1 MNQSFW
7 LSGTGVSFQPE
18 IQTKV
23 RLVETPMTL
32 SESLRAAILNS
43 KQTRYAIAR
52 GAQIDHAVL
61 RRFMNRERD
70 IKLKTAESLAHYL
83 ELELVKKKKR
93 SKKTNG
99 K

>member
-1 MNQSFW
+1 MNQSFCI
-7 LSGTGVSFQPE
+7 SGAGVSFHPK

-23 RLVETPMTL
+23 RLAETSMTL

-70 IKLKTAESLAHYL
+70 IKLKTAESLAGYL
-83 ELELVKKKKR
+83 ELELVKKNKK
-93 SKKTNG
+93 SKKSVG

>member
-1 MNQSFW
+1 M
-7 LSGTGVSFQPE
+7 
-18 IQTKV
+18 I
-23 RLVETPMTL
+23 L
-32 SESLRAAILNS
+32 SEALRAAILNS

-70 IKLKTAESLAHYL
+70 IKLKTAESLAEYL
-83 ELELVKKKKR
+83 DLELVKR
-93 SKKTNG
+93 RKKTRKNSS

>member
-1 MNQSFW
+1 M
-7 LSGTGVSFQPE
+7 
-18 IQTKV
+18 I
-23 RLVETPMTL
+23 L
-32 SESLRAAILNS
+32 SEALRAAILNS

-70 IKLKTAESLAHYL
+70 IKLKTAESLAEYL
-83 ELELVKKKKR
+83 ELELVKRKKKSR
-93 SKKTNG
+93 KTNG

>member
-1 MNQSFW
+1 M
-7 LSGTGVSFQPE
+7 
-18 IQTKV
+18 I
-23 RLVETPMTL
+23 L
-32 SESLRAAILNS
+32 SEALRAAILNS

-70 IKLKTAESLAHYL
+70 IKLKTAESLAEYL
-83 ELELVKKKKR
+83 ELELGKRKKKSR
-93 SKKTNG
+93 KTNG